1 MKGLDG
7 EQQQQKKI
15 EVDHGEL
22 TQQLT
27 KKLIQVGEIKRSLLI
42 QMEVEEQVIGEKQR
56 MRETLQ
62 VKVVG
67 EHPRIQVLLAEVA
80 GERLKMMLVLQVEE
94 GLLIKDGETITMEMG
109 ILQDGE
115 QQIMMLLGLLQEDGE
130 VTKEEVEE
138 VEIIKE
144 MEEDLITITVEDTEN
159 LIEITIAIIMKETTM
174 EIGKEVDLSIIIARM
189 EGEEEEM
196 EDGKITIMK
205 VKQVDIRKE
214 IVKIMNLVVE
224 VGKVLAVMTLA
235 ADGGTIII
243 LKVKEITTTIAAVE
257 G

>member
-159 LIEITIAIIMKETTM
+159 LIEIIIIMKETTM

>member
-1 MKGLDG
+1 
-7 EQQQQKKI
+7 
-15 EVDHGEL
+15 
-22 TQQLT
+22 
-27 KKLIQVGEIKRSLLI
+27 
-42 QMEVEEQVIGEKQR
+42 
-56 MRETLQ
+56 
-62 VKVVG
+62 
-67 EHPRIQVLLAEVA
+67 
-80 GERLKMMLVLQVEE
+80 
-94 GLLIKDGETITMEMG
+94 
-109 ILQDGE
+109 
-115 QQIMMLLGLLQEDGE
+115 
-130 VTKEEVEE
+130 
-138 VEIIKE
+138 
-144 MEEDLITITVEDTEN
+144 
-159 LIEITIAIIMKETTM
+159 M

>member
-62 VKVVG
+62 VEVVG

-94 GLLIKDGETITMEMG
+94 GLLIK
-109 ILQDGE
+109 DGE